1 MSRRAE
7 MILGV
12 IVGIFGILFVIFAV
26 MVGGIGN
33 AFGDSDA
40 SLVSSLGLGAVILG
54 VLGIVGGAVGLC
66 SKIQ

>member
-12 IVGIFGILFVIFAV
+12 IGGIFGILMGVFAV
-26 MVGGIGN
+26 TIGGLAT

-40 SLVSSLGLGAVILG
+40 STVLSLGLGAVILG
-54 VLGIVGGAVGLC
+54 VLGIVGGGN
-66 SKIQ
+66 SQQK